1 MKYEKVIIIGASS
14 GIGEGLARAFAEEG
28 CKIGILARREELLQ
42 KLDADYPNVFLTR
55 VCDITKEEPE
65 NYLQPI
71 IDQLGG
77 VDLLILSAG
86 VGYQNMELDP
96 DKEIRTAQTNVVAF
110 TKIMMF
116 TYKYFE
122 KKGEGHIV
130 GISSIAG
137 IRGLDVCPSY
147 SASKGYEALYL
158 ESLRRKA
165 RKSGLNI
172 KILTVLPGF
181 VDTAMG
187 QGNNVIWRA
196 SVKKPVSQIKTAI
209 YKGYGR
215 AYITRR
221 WRVIAWILKFVP
233 RWIFERA

>member
-1 MKYEKVIIIGASS
+1 
-14 GIGEGLARAFAEEG
+14 
-28 CKIGILARREELLQ
+28 
-42 KLDADYPNVFLTR
+42 
-55 VCDITKEEPE
+55 
-65 NYLQPI
+65 
-71 IDQLGG
+71 
-77 VDLLILSAG
+77 
-86 VGYQNMELDP
+86 
-96 DKEIRTAQTNVVAF
+96 VVAF

-187 QGNNVIWRA
+187 QGNHVFWRA
-196 SVKKPVSQIKTAI
+196 SVKKAVSQIKTAI